1 MDHFYYILKD
11 SGNTILRNKG
21 AAFFKSIFS
30 FLYFF
35 VLTLLLHAWIT
46 SAHLK
51 KIEEQNRLKEI
62 DSLDAFTQSNASQ
75 NLVTLLESLTN
86 ALLIFSIGL
95 LLFGIFYLFIYF
107 QRAIILDKKELILK
121 KMLGSSA
128 LQVTSELFIE
138 PLLLIIPSSLLG
150 LTTAECLYTLFF
162 KLSDSWFIDIL
173 FHPSYFVLLVDFPLI
188 GCFSLLLI
196 GQFFY
201 FKQKITNL

>member
-1 MDHFYYILKD
+1 MESFYYILKD
-11 SGNTILRNKG
+11 SGNSILRNKG
-21 AAFFKSIFS
+21 AAFLKSIFS

-35 VLTLLLHAWIT
+35 VLTILLHAWIT
-46 SAHLK
+46 SVHLSN
-51 KIEEQNRLKEI
+51 IEEQNRLEEI
-62 DSLDAFTQSNASQ
+62 DSLDAFTQSNSSQ
-75 NLVTLLESLTN
+75 NLVTLLESFTN

-95 LLFGIFYLFIYF
+95 ILFGIFYLFIYF
-107 QRAIILDKKELILK
+107 QRVMILDKKELIIK

-138 PLLLIIPSSLLG
+138 SLLLIIPSSLLG
-150 LTTAECLYTLFF
+150 LITAECLYMLFF
-162 KLSDSWFIDIL
+162 TLSDSWFIDIL

-188 GCFSLLLI
+188 GCFLLLLV